1 MAQGVAWCARQM
13 GVGCTVVVYEGA
25 SETKVEAIERLGASV
40 VRAPYED
47 WLQIFR
53 SRTHDGLQGLFI
65 HAFNDPAVM
74 AGNGTIGLEIL
85 TALPDVDAVVL
96 PFGGGGLCC
105 GVASAL
111 RPLKPDTRIYACEAE
126 TAAPFSASLS
136 AGKPVE
142 IEISHSFVDGIGAPL
157 VFQEMWPLLSGLIDD
172 SLVVGLEPVAS
183 AIRLLAERNNI
194 IAEGAG
200 AAGIAAAIAGMA
212 GDGKVVCVISGGN
225 IDPTNLIRILQ
236 GEVP

>member
-1 MAQGVAWCARQM
+1 M

-25 SETKVEAIERLGASV
+25 SETKVEAIERLGANV
-40 VRAPYED
+40 VRVPYED

-53 SRTHDGLQGLFI
+53 SRSHDGMQGLFI
-65 HAFNDPAVM
+65 HPFDDPAVM

-85 TALPDVDAVVL
+85 SALPDVDAVVL

-111 RPLKPDTRIYACEAE
+111 RALKPDTRIYACEVE
-126 TAAPFSASLS
+126 TAAPLSASLS

-142 IEISHSFVDGIGAPL
+142 IEITHSFVDGIGAPL
-157 VFQEMWPLLSGLIDD
+157 VFQEMWPLLNRLIDD
-172 SLVVGLEPVAS
+172 SLVVGLEAVAS
-183 AIRLLAERNNI
+183 AIRLLAERNHI

-212 GDGKVVCVISGGN
+212 GGGKVVCVISGGN
-225 IDPTNLIRILQ
+225 IDPTKLIRILQ